1 VLTDSQTEAV
11 EPRQVLTTM
20 NEGHRWKFDS
30 KGFLE
35 RMKKIQSS
43 KGAGAESLDATSA
56 EINATTPEGTAEITG
71 EARHNSTNDAA
82 PDGGDD
88 KDVDKTK
95 SSPVTEAARAQ
106 LGRDADARAEGWE
119 AKKKGKGREKAREAR
134 RSPERR
140 P

>member
-1 VLTDSQTEAV
+1 LLTYPQTEAE
-11 EPRQVLTTM
+11 EPRQVLTTK
-20 NEGHRWKFDS
+20 NEGHRWKFNS

-43 KGAGAESLDATSA
+43 NSAGAESLDATSA
-56 EINATTPEGTAEITG
+56 EINATTPEDTAEMID
-71 EARHNSTNDAA
+71 EPLRNSTNDAA

-106 LGRDADARAEGWE
+106 MGRDADARAEGWE
-119 AKKKGKGREKAREAR
+119 AKQKGKGREKAREAR

-140 P
+140 S